1 MSTWSFIF
9 GCLAS
14 YITVKFA
21 PGASGSGI
29 AEIMGYL
36 NGVNYPKLIGLETLI
51 VKILGVAIAISAQ
64 AAIGKEGPL
73 VHIGTLVGMLVAY
86 YIPFEF
92 LKKFRNDKDK
102 REFAV
107 YGIAAGVSA
116 AFSAPIG
123 GTLFAYELS
132 RPSTFWSFGMIWRTF
147 FASAVSTYTISLYD
161 HIWRTYISKSKE
173 HQNESFYLSTEGS
186 EKFG

>member
-1 MSTWSFIF
+1 M
-9 GCLAS
+9 
-14 YITVKFA
+14 
-21 PGASGSGI
+21 
-29 AEIMGYL
+29 
-36 NGVNYPKLIGLETLI
+36 
-51 VKILGVAIAISAQ
+51 KILGVAIAISAQ